1 MKTICYLTLIL
12 LLSTPCYSQLFNIP
26 EQYKGNCFV
35 KNVNYWQQETPD
47 AIPNENE
54 EFINTRKEENC
65 PPNSIETDFNDL
77 YDIIHKNT
85 VIYTDGD
92 LKLILNKKNYEY
104 TYHEDIFPLKTITF
118 EIELSLM
125 YKQDIKDKIILAS
138 HFYNTHNTFWLGIN
152 EYYISPNGDVYLSQ
166 IKDLGFR
173 TEFIFWKHY
182 QIDKENL
189 QFKLKKLL
197 IDDSYQYQI
206 IYPDQFKVLNQSSSS
221 VFKTDKLKTCYQDK
235 YNIRCNFDSYRYYHD
250 ILLQKLSS
258 LPEKKPDTQES
269 MEIIDKQINQICLT
283 LPPPIHHNELA
294 DFTHKITECLVE
306 QMKQKI
312 DKIDEELAK

>member
-1 MKTICYLTLIL
+1 
-12 LLSTPCYSQLFNIP
+12 
-26 EQYKGNCFV
+26 
-35 KNVNYWQQETPD
+35 
-47 AIPNENE
+47 
-54 EFINTRKEENC
+54 FINTRKEENC

-85 VIYTDGD
+85 VIYTDED
-92 LKLILNKKNYEY
+92 LKLVLNKKKYKYIDNQGA
-104 TYHEDIFPLKTITF
+104 HPQNIIVA

-138 HFYNTHNTFWLGIN
+138 HFYNTHNTYWLGIN
-152 EYYISPNGDVYLSQ
+152 EYYISPNGDIYLSQ

-197 IDDSYQYQI
+197 INDSYQYQI

-221 VFKTDKLKTCYQDK
+221 VFKTDKLKTCYQNE
-235 YNIRCNFDSYRYYHD
+235 YSSTMCILDSYRYYHD
-250 ILLQKLSS
+250 ILSQKLVS
-258 LPEKKPDTQES
+258 LAEKNPTVNENID
-269 MEIIDKQINQICLT
+269 IIDKEINQICLT
-283 LPPPIHHNELA
+283 FPPPVYLDEL
-294 DFTHKITECLVE
+294 
-306 QMKQKI
+306 
-312 DKIDEELAK
+312 

>member
-1 MKTICYLTLIL
+1 MKTPFYLGLIM

-26 EQYKGNCFV
+26 EQYKGDCFV
-35 KNVNYWQQETPD
+35 KNVNYWQQETTD
-47 AIPNENE
+47 INPNENK
-54 EFINTRKEENC
+54 EFVNTVKEENC
-65 PPNSIETDFNDL
+65 SSNLIETDFNDL

-92 LKLILNKKNYEY
+92 LKLVLNKKKYEY
-104 TYHEDIFPLKTITF
+104 FFNQEKTIVVAV
-118 EIELSLM
+118 ELSLVH
-125 YKQDIKDKIILAS
+125 KQEIKDKIILAS
-138 HFYNTHNTFWLGIN
+138 HFYNIKNCFWLGIHN
-152 EYYISPNGDVYLSQ
+152 YYISPNGDIYLLL
-166 IKDLGFR
+166 IKDFGR
-173 TEFIFWKHY
+173 RIEPIFWKHY

-206 IYPDQFKVLNQSSSS
+206 IYPDQFEVLNQSSSS

-258 LPEKKPDTQES
+258 LSEKNPDTQES
-269 MEIIDKQINQICLT
+269 MEIIDKQINQICLIT
-283 LPPPIHHNELA
+283 PTPDYDETR
-294 DFTHKITECLVE
+294 DFTHKITECLVD

-312 DKIDEELAK
+312 DKLDEELDK